1 MSNAIIAFANE
12 VISQK
17 NKSITD
23 EIFLLIQN
31 NKDLMQEYLRLVEG
45 NGLSSVN
52 TQIGRR
58 VKEAYGLTNAAERND
73 EPSSTLIKSYQ
84 EFV

>member
-1 MSNAIIAFANE
+1 MSNAIVDFADE
-12 VISQK
+12 VIRQK

-31 NKDLMQEYLRLVEG
+31 DKDLMQKYLQLVEKHH
-45 NGLSSVN
+45 LSPVN
-52 TQIGRR
+52 TQIGKH
-58 VKEAYGLTNAAERND
+58 VKKAYGLKNAERNK
-73 EPSSTLIKSYQ
+73 EPLSTLIKGYQ

>member
-1 MSNAIIAFANE
+1 MSNAIIAFADK

-45 NGLSSVN
+45 NSLSSVN
-52 TQIGRR
+52 TQIGRH
-58 VKEAYGLTNAAERND
+58 VKEAYKLTNAAERND